1 MQQLPRRVGGVV
13 SVMTTRHPSLRV
25 LALSFSALCLCFPTL
40 DAQSA
45 RDAAAPAL
53 RDGARDFDFEMG
65 SWKTHLRRLKA
76 PLSGSTEWL
85 EYEGTSVVRPVWG
98 GGANLV
104 ELDVTGPAGRLEVLS
119 LRLYDPTAR
128 QWSLNSAS
136 RRGGTIS
143 VPVVGEFR
151 DGRGEF
157 HSFESFNGRMIH
169 SRFVITVVTPDSLRF
184 EQSFSADGGKNWEL
198 NWVAID
204 TRTPGTVSTPRRP

>member
-1 MQQLPRRVGGVV
+1 MPIPRPCRRIL
-13 SVMTTRHPSLRV
+13 STA
-25 LALSFSALCLCFPTL
+25 LAALCLPVASL
-40 DAQSA
+40 RAQ
-45 RDAAAPAL
+45 AAPAASTSTSAP

-65 SWKTHLRRLKA
+65 SWKTHLRRLKS
-76 PLSGSTEWL
+76 PLSGSQEWL

-136 RRGGTIS
+136 RRGGALS
-143 VPVVGEFR
+143 VPVVGEFME
-151 DGRGEF
+151 GRGEF

-169 SRFVITVVTPDSLRF
+169 SKFVITRITADSLRF
-184 EQSFSADGGKNWEL
+184 EQSFSADGGKTWEL

-204 TRTPGTVSTPRRP
+204 TRIPESAQAARRP

>member
-1 MQQLPRRVGGVV
+1 MPIPRPYQRI
-13 SVMTTRHPSLRV
+13 LAAV
-25 LALSFSALCLCFPTL
+25 LAALCLSVPL
-40 DAQSA
+40 LGAQATTTASPSA
-45 RDAAAPAL
+45 P
-53 RDGARDFDFEMG
+53 RDGARDFDFEFG
-65 SWKTHLRRLKA
+65 SWKTHLRRLQA
-76 PLSGSTEWL
+76 PLSGTQQWL

-98 GGANLV
+98 GVANLV
-104 ELDVTGPAGRLEVLS
+104 ELDVTGPAGRLQVLS

-136 RRGGTIS
+136 RRGGTMS

-169 SRFVITVVTPDSLRF
+169 SRFVITVITPDSLRF
-184 EQSFSADGGKNWEL
+184 EQSFSDDGGKTWEL

-204 TRTPGTVSTPRRP
+204 TRQ